1 MPKHKALKRATLK
14 SSKPEKVP
22 FAALSKKKTL
32 CCSKRGFS
40 SLTKV

>member
-22 FAALSKKKTL
+22 FAALSKKKHCAVL
-32 CCSKRGFS
+32 NGASAA
-40 SLTKV
+40 

>member
-22 FAALSKKKTL
+22 FAALSKKKKHCAVL
-32 CCSKRGFS
+32 NGASAA
-40 SLTKV
+40 